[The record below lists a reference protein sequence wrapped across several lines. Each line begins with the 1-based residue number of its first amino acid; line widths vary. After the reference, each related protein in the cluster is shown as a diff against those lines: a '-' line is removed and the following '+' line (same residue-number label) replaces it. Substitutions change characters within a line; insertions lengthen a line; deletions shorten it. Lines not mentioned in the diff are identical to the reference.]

1 MKIFKIPEATIT
13 RLSVYSRYLKD
24 LEKKRVVTISS
35 SEIAEGVGVSS
46 AQVRKDLAYFG
57 EFGTKGVGY
66 NVKDLLSYIRKI
78 LGLNKTW
85 NLILIGAG
93 NLGSALVTYQEF
105 KDRGFNIVGV
115 FDNDLVKIGKQIAD
129 LKVLPVEDLPDI
141 IEKYDVRIGIIA
153 VPAKAAQSVADV
165 LVKNGIK
172 AILNF
177 APINIHLPKDIAIQ
191 NVDLSIKLEAL
202 TFSLT
207 ASRQQYKLNVEHDE

>member
-24 LEKKRVVTISS
+24 LEKKGVVTISS

-115 FDNDLVKIGKQIAD
+115 FDNDLAKIGKQIAD

>member
-177 APINIHLPKDIAIQ
+177 APINIHLPKGIAIQ